1 MADHTIPLQGN
12 CDSDDLESVL
22 RAASMKDKT
31 VILTSVNIAMAKPG
45 FVLDVFL
52 ESFKIGNNT
61 KKLLNHLVIITLDQK
76 AYARCLAIHPHCF
89 ALKIQGLD
97 LSSEAF
103 FMTPIYL
110 EVVWAK
116 IHILATVLQKG
127 YNFVFT
133 DADVMWVR
141 DPFPHFYEDADFCI
155 TRLNDQDVFNKI
167 KYDPFTAKLGLQ
179 MKYLDTAYFGGFCEF
194 SKDFNKVCTMH
205 ANCCIGRYAKSLM
218 GRLLSVKPYDISG
231 LSEAMMS
238 AWCLPFD
245 QGRELVLVSLREQSG
260 DLVKENIVIENEVMV
275 IPECGEG
282 KKHSCKRRA
291 RGSGGNESDAV
302 MVSARPQSPCSLKR
316 KEFSGVDRAIQD
328 LGFLGYQ
335 YTWDNRRGGNANI
348 QEHLDHFLADDS
360 YAELFGHSLSN
371 HSQRFRF
378 EEMWVR
384 DESCMDVIRQSWDGG
399 VDLNRVSCGRVVLEY
414 FCDLFANTASL
425 HYDATIHSI
434 QSSLLDELRE
444 SPEGWDLLLAR
455 GCWKVGSGDKINVW
469 TDNWLLGH
477 HPMKPIVLDA
487 KVGLLIN
494 RDWKVDVIWNSFLP
508 FEQEAILRIPLSN
521 CLPDDEFFW
530 PGTRNGV
537 YLVKFEY
544 RFAHM
549 SGPDGASSSTLLSS
563 FVGWKLI

>member
-1 MADHTIPLQGN
+1 MNNINDVVFSGDYDKKKPCSSSWISSMLFRRITLVFLVAVSCLGN

-155 TRLNDQDVFNKI
+155 TSDAYYGNPSDRKNLPNSGFMYVKSNQRTMKFYKYWYSSRKTFPGLNDQDVFNKI

-205 ANCCIGRYAKSLM
+205 ANCCIGMERK
-218 GRLLSVKPYDISG
+218 IH
-231 LSEAMMS
+231 
-238 AWCLPFD
+238 
-245 QGRELVLVSLREQSG
+245 
-260 DLVKENIVIENEVMV
+260 DLKM
-275 IPECGEG
+275 
-282 KKHSCKRRA
+282 
-291 RGSGGNESDAV
+291 
-302 MVSARPQSPCSLKR
+302 
-316 KEFSGVDRAIQD
+316 
-328 LGFLGYQ
+328 
-335 YTWDNRRGGNANI
+335 
-348 QEHLDHFLADDS
+348 
-360 YAELFGHSLSN
+360 
-371 HSQRFRF
+371 
-378 EEMWVR
+378 
-384 DESCMDVIRQSWDGG
+384 
-399 VDLNRVSCGRVVLEY
+399 VLEDWRR
-414 FCDLFANTASL
+414 FMLNTTNL
-425 HYDATIHSI
+425 
-434 QSSLLDELRE
+434 
-444 SPEGWDLLLAR
+444 
-455 GCWKVGSGDKINVW
+455 
-469 TDNWLLGH
+469 
-477 HPMKPIVLDA
+477 KP
-487 KVGLLIN
+487 
-494 RDWKVDVIWNSFLP
+494 
-508 FEQEAILRIPLSN
+508 
-521 CLPDDEFFW
+521 
-530 PGTRNGV
+530 
-537 YLVKFEY
+537 
-544 RFAHM
+544 
-549 SGPDGASSSTLLSS
+549 SSSFT
-563 FVGWKLI
+563 WRAPEKCR